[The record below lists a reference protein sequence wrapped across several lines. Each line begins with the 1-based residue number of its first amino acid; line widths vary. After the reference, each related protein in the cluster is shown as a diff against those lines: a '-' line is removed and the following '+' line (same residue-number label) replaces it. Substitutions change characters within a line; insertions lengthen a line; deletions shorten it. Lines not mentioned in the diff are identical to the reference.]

1 MKSLKKIFSLLITVS
16 LIIALGMQSVSA
28 SSYPSSIKVSSIGK
42 INYGG
47 TYSFPVKYTSDGTL
61 AYCTEY
67 QDQFPMGVTMSN
79 PARLEPGISY
89 IIANGYKGTKGE
101 YGNDSKMKQYYITQL
116 AIYTYLGQA
125 NPKNNNA
132 VHKAVWDLVNKA
144 KSAKANDVTLNVS
157 LSSGSTTMKLTSD
170 KKYFISEA
178 ITVKSNV
185 ASQSFSVAASQN
197 VGAFV
202 VNANGTKV
210 STVKSG
216 DKVYIKVPS
225 DVIKEGQKITL
236 SMSVKGSR
244 TKQAAY
250 LYKPSQ
256 SKIQNITPGVTYPKT
271 ETASASIKVNA
282 KKDKITT
289 KVKISKQDITTK
301 KELPGAKLVIKDASG
316 NVKASWTSTNEP
328 KYIEGLAAGNYTL
341 CETQAPSGYKL
352 KTECIKFTVK
362 ADGTVASV
370 VMYNE
375 KKPTVTKVKISK
387 RDITTKNELPGAKL
401 VIKDASGN
409 VKASWTSTNEPKYI
423 EGLAAGNYT
432 LCETQAPDGYKLQTE
447 CIKFTVKA
455 DGTVASVVMYNE
467 KKPTVTK
474 VKISKKDITT
484 KEELPGAKLVI
495 KDANGKVVE
504 SWTSTSTPKYIEGL
518 KAGNYTLCET
528 QAPNGYKLETECIK
542 FTVKAN
548 GSVSTVVMYNEKKPT
563 TTKVK
568 ISKKDITTKEEL
580 PGAKLV
586 IKDAKGNVKASW
598 TSTSTPKYIEGLT
611 EGTYTLC
618 ETQAPSGYK
627 LETECIDFKV
637 KADGTVT
644 TVVMYNE
651 KKPTTTKVKISK
663 RDITTKEE
671 LPGAKLVIKDAN
683 GNVKASWTSTNE
695 PKYIEG
701 LAAGNYTLCETQ
713 APDGYK
719 LETEC
724 IKFTVKTNGTVA
736 SVIMYNEKKPTVTK
750 VKISKQDITN
760 KKELPGAKLVVKD
773 AKGNVKA
780 SWTSTSTPKYIEGL
794 EAGTYYLTETAA
806 PEGYELYTESI
817 KFNVY
822 ANGTVSKVIM
832 YNSPKIV
839 TKVKI
844 SKQDITTKKELPGAS
859 LVIKDASGKVVES
872 WVSTNEPKYIEGLK
886 AGNYTLCETAA
897 PQGYELYTECIKF
910 AVKENG
916 TLSTVIMYNTPK
928 KEEAPKKTKL
938 QIIKKDATTKEVLE
952 GATFVLKDSEGK
964 VVETW
969 KSTKKAKEFE
979 NLKAGT
985 YTLTETEAPEGYILN
1000 TKPMTFELKANDQLT
1015 TVIMYNTKKPTVT
1028 KVKISKQDITTKEEL
1043 PGAKLVIKNAEG
1055 KVVESWTS
1063 TNEPKYIEG
1072 LETGKYTL
1080 CETQA
1085 PEGYVLATECINF
1098 EVKADG
1104 SITSVIMYNTKQKDP
1119 EPEKPEVTKVQIS
1132 KQDMTTKEELPG
1144 ATLVIKDASGK
1155 VIETWVSTNEPKYI
1169 EGLKEGNYTLCET
1182 QAPEGYVLAT
1192 ECVNFTVK
1200 ADGSITKAVM
1210 YNEKQPTKEEP
1221 KVYKTKVSKQ
1231 DITTKEEL
1239 PGATLVIKNSEGVEI
1254 HRFVSGNTPTYFE
1267 LQPGTYTL
1275 TEVQAPNGYILSTEE
1290 ITFTVSEDHTIVT
1303 EVVMYNTRA
1312 VDVPITASSVSM
1324 LVYVIGLLGIAFG
1337 FKTVFVNARI

>member
-1 MKSLKKIFSLLITVS
+1 
-16 LIIALGMQSVSA
+16 
-28 SSYPSSIKVSSIGK
+28 
-42 INYGG
+42 
-47 TYSFPVKYTSDGTL
+47 
-61 AYCTEY
+61 
-67 QDQFPMGVTMSN
+67 
-79 PARLEPGISY
+79 
-89 IIANGYKGTKGE
+89 
-101 YGNDSKMKQYYITQL
+101 
-116 AIYTYLGQA
+116 
-125 NPKNNNA
+125 
-132 VHKAVWDLVNKA
+132 
-144 KSAKANDVTLNVS
+144 
-157 LSSGSTTMKLTSD
+157 
-170 KKYFISEA
+170 
-178 ITVKSNV
+178 
-185 ASQSFSVAASQN
+185 
-197 VGAFV
+197 
-202 VNANGTKV
+202 
-210 STVKSG
+210 
-216 DKVYIKVPS
+216 
-225 DVIKEGQKITL
+225 
-236 SMSVKGSR
+236 
-244 TKQAAY
+244 
-250 LYKPSQ
+250 
-256 SKIQNITPGVTYPKT
+256 
-271 ETASASIKVNA
+271 
-282 KKDKITT
+282 
-289 KVKISKQDITTK
+289 
-301 KELPGAKLVIKDASG
+301 
-316 NVKASWTSTNEP
+316 
-328 KYIEGLAAGNYTL
+328 
-341 CETQAPSGYKL
+341 
-352 KTECIKFTVK
+352 
-362 ADGTVASV
+362 
-370 VMYNE
+370 
-375 KKPTVTKVKISK
+375 
-387 RDITTKNELPGAKL
+387 
-401 VIKDASGN
+401 
-409 VKASWTSTNEPKYI
+409 
-423 EGLAAGNYT
+423 
-432 LCETQAPDGYKLQTE
+432 
-447 CIKFTVKA
+447 
-455 DGTVASVVMYNE
+455 
-467 KKPTVTK
+467 
-474 VKISKKDITT
+474 
-484 KEELPGAKLVI
+484 
-495 KDANGKVVE
+495 
-504 SWTSTSTPKYIEGL
+504 
-518 KAGNYTLCET
+518 
-528 QAPNGYKLETECIK
+528 
-542 FTVKAN
+542 
-548 GSVSTVVMYNEKKPT
+548 
-563 TTKVK
+563 
-568 ISKKDITTKEEL
+568 
-580 PGAKLV
+580 
-586 IKDAKGNVKASW
+586 
-598 TSTSTPKYIEGLT
+598 
-611 EGTYTLC
+611 
-618 ETQAPSGYK
+618 
-627 LETECIDFKV
+627 
-637 KADGTVT
+637 
-644 TVVMYNE
+644 
-651 KKPTTTKVKISK
+651 
-663 RDITTKEE
+663 
-671 LPGAKLVIKDAN
+671 
-683 GNVKASWTSTNE
+683 
-695 PKYIEG
+695 
-701 LAAGNYTLCETQ
+701 
-713 APDGYK
+713 
-719 LETEC
+719 
-724 IKFTVKTNGTVA
+724 
-736 SVIMYNEKKPTVTK
+736 MYNEKKPTVTK

-985 YTLTETEAPEGYILN
+985 YTLTETAAPEGYILN

-1028 KVKISKQDITTKEEL
+1028 KVKISKQDITTKKEL

-1169 EGLKEGNYTLCET
+1169 EGLKAGNYTLCET

>member
-125 NPKNNNA
+125 NPKNNND

-256 SKIQNITPGVTYPKT
+256 SKYQNITPGVTYPKT

-282 KKDKITT
+282 KKDKIT
-289 KVKISKQDITTK
+289 
-301 KELPGAKLVIKDASG
+301 
-316 NVKASWTSTNEP
+316 
-328 KYIEGLAAGNYTL
+328 
-341 CETQAPSGYKL
+341 
-352 KTECIKFTVK
+352 
-362 ADGTVASV
+362 
-370 VMYNE
+370 
-375 KKPTVTKVKISK
+375 
-387 RDITTKNELPGAKL
+387 
-401 VIKDASGN
+401 
-409 VKASWTSTNEPKYI
+409 
-423 EGLAAGNYT
+423 
-432 LCETQAPDGYKLQTE
+432 
-447 CIKFTVKA
+447 
-455 DGTVASVVMYNE
+455 
-467 KKPTVTK
+467 
-474 VKISKKDITT
+474 
-484 KEELPGAKLVI
+484 
-495 KDANGKVVE
+495 
-504 SWTSTSTPKYIEGL
+504 
-518 KAGNYTLCET
+518 
-528 QAPNGYKLETECIK
+528 
-542 FTVKAN
+542 
-548 GSVSTVVMYNEKKPT
+548 
-563 TTKVK
+563 
-568 ISKKDITTKEEL
+568 
-580 PGAKLV
+580 
-586 IKDAKGNVKASW
+586 
-598 TSTSTPKYIEGLT
+598 
-611 EGTYTLC
+611 
-618 ETQAPSGYK
+618 
-627 LETECIDFKV
+627 
-637 KADGTVT
+637 
-644 TVVMYNE
+644 
-651 KKPTTTKVKISK
+651 
-663 RDITTKEE
+663 
-671 LPGAKLVIKDAN
+671 
-683 GNVKASWTSTNE
+683 
-695 PKYIEG
+695 
-701 LAAGNYTLCETQ
+701 
-713 APDGYK
+713 
-719 LETEC
+719 
-724 IKFTVKTNGTVA
+724 
-736 SVIMYNEKKPTVTK
+736 
-750 VKISKQDITN
+750 
-760 KKELPGAKLVVKD
+760 
-773 AKGNVKA
+773 
-780 SWTSTSTPKYIEGL
+780 
-794 EAGTYYLTETAA
+794 
-806 PEGYELYTESI
+806 
-817 KFNVY
+817 
-822 ANGTVSKVIM
+822 
-832 YNSPKIV
+832 

-910 AVKENG
+910 AVKEKG

-928 KEEAPKKTKL
+928 KEEVPKKTKL
-938 QIIKKDATTKEVLE
+938 QIIKKDATTKAVLE
-952 GATFVLKDSEGK
+952 GATFVLKDSKGK
-964 VVETW
+964 VVESW

-1015 TVIMYNTKKPTVT
+1015 TVIMYNTKKTTVT
-1028 KVKISKQDITTKEEL
+1028 KVKISKQDITTKKEL

-1104 SITSVIMYNTKQKDP
+1104 SITSVIMYNTKQKEP

-1169 EGLKEGNYTLCET
+1169 EGLKAGNYTLCET